1 MHADEVPLEVR
12 LLDGPVGA
20 AGALEGFFLVVY
32 GHVFLE
38 VVLGVTAA
46 KRPAA
51 HGAVHLPV
59 LGWVVG
65 GLGAVLVA
73 GGGHVKGTIG
83 CVRRGRMGVG
93 GKEWRFFVRR
103 PGDSPSRC
111 PVAPVEFG
119 RLQNTQKGLCV
130 SLGRTHSVY

>member
-1 MHADEVPLEVR
+1 M
-12 LLDGPVGA
+12 
-20 AGALEGFFLVVY
+20 
-32 GHVFLE
+32 FLE

-73 GGGHVKGTIG
+73 GGGHVKGNVG
-83 CVRRGRMGVG
+83 CVRRGVG
-93 GKEWRFFVRR
+93 GKKWRFFVRR
-103 PGDSPSRC
+103 PGDSPRRC

-119 RLQNTQKGLCV
+119 RLQKHTKRFVC
-130 SLGRTHSVY
+130 